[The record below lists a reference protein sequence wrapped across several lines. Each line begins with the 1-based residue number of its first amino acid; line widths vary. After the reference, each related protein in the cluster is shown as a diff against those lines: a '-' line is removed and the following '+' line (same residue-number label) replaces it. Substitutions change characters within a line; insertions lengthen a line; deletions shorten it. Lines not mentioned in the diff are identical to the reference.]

1 MSRLRRPTGRTHP
14 ARTARRRGRG
24 QALVEFALV
33 APLFFILIF
42 GIIEAARFTFYYE
55 ILNHAAREGARYA
68 IVHGGNAQFGC
79 ASGPQA
85 PDAKTANCDVPGNNV
100 IAAARDAA
108 LSLVSSGSLS
118 GNLPIWCPT
127 PDAPPPG
134 GPCVGGFPGD
144 NGRGKYVTVFL
155 DYTYQ
160 PILPMLPSIT
170 ISARSTL
177 VINN

>member
-1 MSRLRRPTGRTHP
+1 MSRLSIPPIRGG
-14 ARTARRRGRG
+14 RRRARHGRG

-42 GIIEAARFTFYYE
+42 GIIEAARFTFYNAM
-55 ILNHAAREGARYA
+55 LSNATREGARYA

-79 ASGPQA
+79 ASGPPA
-85 PDAKTANCDVPGNNV
+85 PSTTSCDIPGNKV
-100 IAAARDAA
+100 MDAARNAA
-108 LSLVSSGSLS
+108 LGLVSSGSLS
-118 GNLPIWCPT
+118 GNLPLWCPT
-127 PDAPPPG
+127 SEAPPPG
-134 GPCVGGFPGD
+134 GPCIGGFSGD
-144 NGRGKYVTVFL
+144 NARGRYVTVFL
-155 DYTYQ
+155 DYRYQ